1 MRATTR
7 LALALLLL
15 SPGPGSAAVVVAPV
29 VSAPVGA
36 AASVAGA
43 AVTVSLPLS
52 APSLTVSPLAAASFS
67 APSAAPLAAAA
78 APAAAVLPSP
88 AAGLTPAASPLAA
101 AAARLAA
108 PVAAA
113 VRALSFRPAAADAP
127 DPATPRSALEG
138 AAAPASPRESGEDQ
152 SARSQRFFDQTAALE
167 VLSHEE
173 PLAPEAADLLRAV
186 HTPPS
191 GAVGDDGGGED
202 YPHRDV
208 KFNAKTFPS
217 VAFRPNT
224 GVEAL
229 LVQAIDASN
238 KTIRIAL
245 YEFSSRNILQAL
257 QRAKKRGVQVQIVLD
272 FGNSFPQNDP
282 GAEYSRRRSEQIW
295 GLVRDH
301 FDLRILRGVTQ
312 FGINH
317 NKFAVFDGKMA
328 EFGSYN
334 WSYTSEHNHYENAN
348 FSVEKP
354 RVAGLDAYF
363 DYLWARAV
371 PEAEAAQHQWDE
383 TVALPPA
390 DPNPSVAFN
399 GVTLPLYVFTPG
411 DKLEDTLVTAIDA
424 ARVSVDYA
432 MFSPR
437 STKVAQ
443 ALKRAVDRGVRV
455 RAVID
460 ESQSTSEY
468 FKPYADFLAFI
479 GAEVKILSGP
489 NGPESDFP
497 MAEKMH
503 NKFMILDG
511 KLVETGSPNH
521 TARASLDNYENAH
534 FLQDKTDVAGF
545 LFHFTHLWAV
555 ARPFAKPAS
564 ATIPTDEQLRNDV
577 LHPTLPPAPPA
588 PPDPTPLP
596 AARTFS
602 WRGHTFPTEAF
613 RPYEPVEEHVVAAID
628 AAKKTLKISAYQFE
642 QQPVLDALRRA
653 KARGVKVQVVL
664 DRSHVYTTGTSHEGG
679 PRRPRPMVVE
689 LVKGGFDL
697 LLLKGQGSGIMHN
710 KFLLVDDEL
719 LEGGSYNY
727 TTQSETDHFENVY
740 FTLDA
745 GRVKLYGRY
754 WDYMRENAEAVD
766 MDKLE
771 EILTRTSASAEAEAA
786 EADALAQAEAADVE
800 ASKRHPDPDGRTS
813 KFPAPPKDDESPVSF
828 NGQKFGRAIFSP
840 QGGIEDALIRAVDA
854 AKATIDIAMFSF
866 YSRRV
871 AEALLAAKNRG
882 VAVRLVLDKSQASL
896 SSLDDWF
903 AWHEFDMRLIVGPDD
918 TRDPLY
924 QKMHNKFGVFDGQLV
939 ETGSF
944 NYSPNA
950 EQNSFENSNWFD
962 TPETAARYA
971 AYFAR
976 MFAHGVK
983 PRKPKREPVW
993 KSKDADSA
1001 GAE

>member
-7 LALALLLL
+7 LALALLLV
-15 SPGPGSAAVVVAPV
+15 SPGPGSAAVVVAPAV
-29 VSAPVGA
+29 GAPAGTTAAAA
-36 AASVAGA
+36 AASA
-43 AVTVSLPLS
+43 AS
-52 APSLTVSPLAAASFS
+52 AQPLTVPALSLAPLASASAFVS
-67 APSAAPLAAAA
+67 APSAATLSAAA
-78 APAAAVLPSP
+78 APRAALLPAP
-88 AAGLTPAASPLAA
+88 AAGLTPAPSPLAA
-101 AAARLAA
+101 AAARLTA
-108 PVAAA
+108 PVIAAA
-113 VRALSFRPAAADAP
+113 RALTASPAAADAP
-127 DPATPRSALEG
+127 GAQTPRSALQG
-138 AAAPASPRESGEDQ
+138 AAAPAPRQESAEDQ
-152 SARSQRFFDQTAALE
+152 SARSERFFDLAGALE
-167 VLSHEE
+167 NIGREE
-173 PLAPEAADLLRAV
+173 PLTPEAADLLRAV
-186 HTPPS
+186 HTPPPTV
-191 GAVGDDGGGED
+191 VGDDGGGED

-208 KFNAKTFPS
+208 GFNSKTFPS

-224 GVEAL
+224 GVESL

-257 QRAKKRGVQVQIVLD
+257 QRAKKRGVQVQVILD
-272 FGNSFPQNDP
+272 YGNAFPTNDP
-282 GAEYSRRRSEQIW
+282 GADYRRRRSEQIW

-301 FDLRILRGVTQ
+301 FDVRILRGVTQ

-317 NKFAVFDGKMA
+317 NKFAVFDGRMA

-354 RVAGLDAYF
+354 RVAGLNAYF

-371 PEAEAAQHQWDE
+371 PEAEAAQHAWDE
-383 TVALPPA
+383 TVAQPPA
-390 DPNPSVAFN
+390 DPNPSVSFN

-411 DKLEDTLVTAIDA
+411 DKLEDALVKAIDA

-460 ESQSTSEY
+460 ESQSKSEY
-468 FKPYADFLAFI
+468 FKPYADFLAYV
-479 GAEVKILSGP
+479 GAEVKTLSGP
-489 NGPESDFP
+489 TGPESDFP

-545 LFHFTHLWAV
+545 NFHFAHLWAV
-555 ARPFAKPAS
+555 ARPLARPAS
-564 ATIPTDEQLRNDV
+564 AAIPTDEQLRNDV
-577 LHPTLPPAPPA
+577 LHPTLPPPPA
-588 PPDPTPLP
+588 PAPDPDPLP

-602 WRGHTFPTEAF
+602 WRGRAYPTEAF
-613 RPYEPVEEHVVAAID
+613 RPYEPIEEHIVAAID
-628 AAKKTLKISAYQFE
+628 AAKKTVKISVYQFE

-653 KARGVKVQVVL
+653 QKRGVKVQVVL

-689 LVKGGFDL
+689 LVKSGFDL

-710 KFLLVDDEL
+710 KFLLIDDEL

-754 WDYMRENAEAVD
+754 WDYMRQNAEPVD

-771 EILTRTSASAEAEAA
+771 EILTRTSASEAEAA
-786 EADALAQAEAADVE
+786 AEIEGADIE
-800 ASKRHPDPDGRTS
+800 ASKRKPDPDGRTS
-813 KFPAPPKDDESPVSF
+813 KFPAPPKDDQTPVSF
-828 NGQKFGRAIFSP
+828 NGETFARAIFSP
-840 QGGIEDALIRAVDA
+840 QGGIEDAIIRAVDA

-866 YSRRV
+866 YSKRI
-871 AEALLAAKNRG
+871 AEALLAAKKRG

-924 QKMHNKFGVFDGQLV
+924 QKMHNKFGVFDGKLV

-962 TPETAARYA
+962 APETAARYA

-976 MFAHGVK
+976 IFARGVK

-993 KSKDADSA
+993 KTKDSDSA